1 MNRYLIPLV
10 LFFVLLVLFG
20 ISLKFDPRKIPSPL
34 IDKPM
39 PVFSL
44 PRLKE
49 PDAILSTDDLSGEV
63 VLLNVWASWC
73 IACRQEHPIL
83 TEMTEDRNVK
93 IYGLNY
99 KDMRE
104 KALRWL
110 EQHGDPYIISAFDQ
124 NGKVGID
131 LGVYGVPETYVL
143 DRNGIIR
150 YKHIGPITRDVMDS
164 TILPLIQR
172 LDEPLT

>member
-1 MNRYLIPLV
+1 MNHYIIPL
-10 LFFVLLVLFG
+10 LIFFTLVTILG
-20 ISLKFDPRKIPSPL
+20 IGLNYDPRRIPSPL

-39 PVFSL
+39 PAFSL

-49 PDAILSTDDLSGEV
+49 PDAILSTDDLGGEV

-83 TEMTEDRNVK
+83 AEMAENRNVK

-110 EQHGDPYIISAFDQ
+110 EKHGDPYIISAFDQ

-164 TILPLIQR
+164 IILPMIQR
-172 LDEPLT
+172 LDEPLS